1 MTLIADVF
9 LELPAPRN
17 MINDKCLTSRVS
29 EDPQHGQWIETLFQ
43 SERENLYHYVRENVF
58 W

>member
-43 SERENLYHYVRENVF
+43 SERENLYHIY
-58 W
+58 